1 MKKHLTLIW
10 VVGFVWL
17 VGGCAPKPITPVS
30 PEDNPAHHYLMGMEL
45 VDKNDLTEASARF
58 ERSLKLEPNYAPAL
72 AGKALVAAVR
82 TQTEQDIGHKSVEL
96 KRALDLLDD
105 AGDEAK
111 GDSQKFIVQVT
122 GIRVY
127 THATPKKWIKEAER
141 CYKKAQKLD
150 QVKPAELPYYQRK
163 QAADY
168 FMGVAYFKGL
178 RFRDAEETLGVV
190 LSATPG
196 RWHEPAN
203 QLYKRV
209 QKITR
214 AAANFTLTDVAK
226 RIAIKDDVDRADVA
240 ALLVDEI
247 HLDRFLAGR
256 IPVPAK
262 QSEPAFV
269 PADITDNMFKPEILI
284 ALKWGLRGLEPL
296 YNNTSKAYLFYPKR
310 PVTRKELAFI
320 LEDLLIKITGDKSLA
335 TKYFGQ
341 KNSPF
346 PDVPATSSSFNAAMN
361 AVTRGL
367 MEPDLSGA
375 FRPDD
380 NADGAELLL
389 AVTRLRNVMNVH

>member
-1 MKKHLTLIW
+1 MKRYFVLGLVLGLVW
-10 VVGFVWL
+10 VL
-17 VGGCAPKPITPVS
+17 GGCAPKRVAPVS

-45 VDKNDLTEASARF
+45 IDKNDLTEASARF
-58 ERSLKLEPNYAPAL
+58 ERSLKLEPEYAPAL
-72 AGKALVAAVR
+72 AGKALIAALR
-82 TQTEQDIGHKSVEL
+82 TESEGDKTHKSVEL

-105 AGDEAK
+105 AVDAAE
-111 GDSQKFIVQVT
+111 GDSQKFISRVT
-122 GIRVY
+122 GIRVFM
-127 THATPKKWIKEAER
+127 HAGPKKWL
-141 CYKKAQKLD
+141 KKAEKYHKKALKLD
-150 QVKPAELPYYQRK
+150 EVKSEELPYYRTRE
-163 QAADY
+163 AADY
-168 FMGVAYFKGL
+168 FMGVAYFKAL
-178 RFRDAEETLGVV
+178 RFRDAEESLGVV
-190 LSATPG
+190 LSAPPG
-196 RWHEPAN
+196 RWHEQAN

-226 RIAIKDDVDRADVA
+226 RIAVKDDVNRADVA

-256 IPVPAK
+256 IPAPRK
-262 QSEPAFV
+262 QSKASFI
-269 PADITDNMFKPEILI
+269 PADITTNMFKPEILI

-296 YNNTSKAYLFYPKR
+296 YDKTSKAYLFYPGR

-320 LEDLLIKITGDKSLA
+320 LEDLLIKITGDESLA

-346 PDVPATSSSFNAAMN
+346 PDVPTSSSYFNAVMN

-380 NADGAELLL
+380 YADGAELLL
-389 AVTRLRNVMNVH
+389 AITRLRNVMNVH